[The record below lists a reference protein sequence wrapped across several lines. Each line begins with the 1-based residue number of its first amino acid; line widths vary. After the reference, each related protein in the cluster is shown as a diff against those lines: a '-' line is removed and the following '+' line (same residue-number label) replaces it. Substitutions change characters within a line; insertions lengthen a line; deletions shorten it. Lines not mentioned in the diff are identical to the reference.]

1 MKKTIRILILIVLLA
16 VILLPTLTACSSST
30 EDEQVAQGGDDTLV
44 VYNWEDYIDEEVLE
58 DFCAY
63 YEEMTGRSLEITY
76 TTYDTN
82 ETMMTKVLKGDA
94 NVDLICPS
102 EYSIEKL
109 MLAGCLLNQQ
119 DIYDDIKSDVDR
131 YGIDLSNMSTLL
143 DENGNKHY
151 GAIEPQV
158 MDVITSIFS
167 DLEDDNGKHYDMTNY
182 MVPYMWGTLGILY
195 NTRVI
200 SEEELDEYG
209 WGVLWNVQENE
220 ELENMIL
227 MKDSVR
233 DSYAAAIFYMYEYN
247 LLPDEY
253 KGYSIQQLIN
263 CTDEVIVKKAQE
275 VLTIQRDHISG
286 YEVDFGKDDMIN
298 EIVYADL
305 AWSGDAMWAIEE
317 GGYDEQTDTY
327 QLGYYVPKKAS
338 NIWYDGWCIPT
349 TVKNKLAAM
358 MFIDFMCRPE
368 NAIRNSIYIA
378 YSSATS
384 KEVMMNSEEAVSI
397 IIDNEYDVEEYFA
410 DTARYPEIDETLG
423 VMRDFGARN
432 DAVVQ
437 MWQRAKSGGSVRIE
451 LLYIILAIALA
462 VGLCL
467 GVYFIIQVLK
477 RRPRKIK

>member
-1 MKKTIRILILIVLLA
+1 MKKTIRLIVFVLILA
-16 VILLPTLTACSSST
+16 CMLLPTLVACNNGATGAS
-30 EDEQVAQGGDDTLV
+30 DADDTLR

-58 DFCAY
+58 DFTAY
-63 YEEMTGRSLEITY
+63 YEEVTGRTISITY
-76 TTYDTN
+76 TTFDTN

-109 MLAGCLLNQQ
+109 MLAGCLENHL
-119 DIYDDIKSDVDR
+119 DVLDDIKDQIAQYNV
-131 YGIDLSNMSTLL
+131 DLSNMSSLTPTSATTK
-143 DENGNKHY
+143 DY
-151 GAIEPQV
+151 GAIEPDV
-158 MDVITSIFS
+158 MDVIVNMFSNITSS
-167 DLEDDNGKHYDMTNY
+167 DGKTYDMTSY

-195 NTRVI
+195 NTRII
-200 SEEELDEYG
+200 SQEELDEYG
-209 WGVLWNVQENE
+209 WGVMWNVQGNE
-220 ELENMIL
+220 QLENMIL

-247 LLPDEY
+247 LLPEKY
-253 KGYSIQQLIN
+253 QNGYTVQQLIN
-263 CTDEVIVKKAQE
+263 CTDEEIVKAAQQ
-275 VLTIQRDHISG
+275 VLTEQRDHISG

-317 GGYDEQTDTY
+317 GGYDEETDTY

-349 TVKNKLAAM
+349 TVENKLAAM

-378 YSSATS
+378 YTSATS
-384 KEVMMNSEEAVSI
+384 KEAMQNSEEALSI
-397 IIDNEYDVEEYFA
+397 IEENEYDIEEYFA
-410 DTARYPEIDETLG
+410 DENRYPTINSSLG

-432 DAVVQ
+432 EAVVQ
-437 MWQRAKSGGSVRIE
+437 MWQDAKSGDTVSPSLG
-451 LLYIILAIALA
+451 YIILGVVGGIGAL
-462 VGLCL
+462 LL
-467 GVYFIIQVLK
+467 IYFISQDLK
-477 RRPRKIK
+477 RRPRKMK

>member
-1 MKKTIRILILIVLLA
+1 MKKAIRLIVFVLILA
-16 VILLPTLTACSSST
+16 CMLLPTLVACNNGATGAS
-30 EDEQVAQGGDDTLV
+30 DADDTLR

-58 DFCAY
+58 DFTTY
-63 YEEMTGRSLEITY
+63 YEEVTGRTISITY
-76 TTYDTN
+76 TTFDTN

-109 MLAGCLLNQQ
+109 MLAGCLENHL
-119 DIYDDIKSDVDR
+119 DILDDIQGQIAEYNV
-131 YGIDLSNMSTLL
+131 DLSNMSSLTPTSATTK
-143 DENGNKHY
+143 DY
-151 GAIEPQV
+151 GAIEPDV
-158 MDVITSIFS
+158 MDVIVNMFSNITSS
-167 DLEDDNGKHYDMTNY
+167 DGKTYDMTSY

-200 SEEELDEYG
+200 SQEELDEYG
-209 WGVLWNVQENE
+209 WGVLWNVQGNE

-247 LLPDEY
+247 LLPEKY
-253 KGYSIQQLIN
+253 QNGYTVQQLIN
-263 CTDEVIVKKAQE
+263 CTDEEIVKAAQQ
-275 VLTIQRDHISG
+275 VLTEQRDHISG

-317 GGYDEQTDTY
+317 GGYDEETDTY

-338 NIWYDGWCIPT
+338 NIWYDGWCIPK
-349 TVKNKLAAM
+349 TVENKLAAM

-378 YSSATS
+378 YTSATS
-384 KEVMMNSEEAVSI
+384 KEAMQNSEEALAI
-397 IIDNEYDVEEYFA
+397 IEENEYDIDEYFA
-410 DTARYPEIDETLG
+410 DENRYPTINSTLG

-432 DAVVQ
+432 EAVVQ
-437 MWQRAKSGGSVRIE
+437 MWQDAKSGDTVSPSLG
-451 LLYIILAIALA
+451 YIILGVVGGIGAL
-462 VGLCL
+462 LL
-467 GVYFIIQVLK
+467 IYFISQALK